1 MIPEDQKNI
10 KLSKKQFTHLLTNL
24 NNGIIRSYTKWYTF
38 CQFLHRY
45 KVFGPLAFYVHNNER
60 KTEYYILIL
69 QATPEYYDI

>member
-45 KVFGPLAFYVHNNER
+45 KVFGPLDFMSIIMKER
-60 KTEYYILIL
+60 QNT
-69 QATPEYYDI
+69 TF